1 MRIEEMP
8 LSHRAKAALADY
20 GVSDVA
26 GMMALTYSDFVAIG
40 RTPNVGAVTVNE
52 IKAATKAAIKEES
65 LKSESQ
71 KFAERFPA
79 RLIKNAAAAIKRDHP
94 NISMSLTTAESIA
107 RTVMESAFAT
117 IGSVIF
123 ERKT

>member
-52 IKAATKAAIKEES
+52 IKAAIKEES

>member
-40 RTPNVGAVTVNE
+40 RMPNVGAVTLNE
-52 IKAATKAAIKEES
+52 IKAAIKEES

-94 NISMSLTTAESIA
+94 NISISLTTAEGIA

-117 IGSVIF
+117 IGGVIF

>member
-26 GMMALTYSDFVAIG
+26 GMMALTYNDFLAIG
-40 RTPNVGAVTVNE
+40 RMPNVGAVTVNE
-52 IKAATKAAIKEES
+52 IKAAIKAAIKEES

>member
-26 GMMALTYSDFVAIG
+26 GMMALTYSDFLAIG
-40 RTPNVGAVTVNE
+40 RTPNVGAVTLNE

-71 KFAERFPA
+71 KFVERFPA

-94 NISMSLTTAESIA
+94 NISISLTTAEGIA

>member
-1 MRIEEMP
+1 MRRIEEMP

-26 GMMALTYSDFVAIG
+26 GMMALTYTDFVAIG
-40 RTPNVGAVTVNE
+40 RTPNVGAVTLNE
-52 IKAATKAAIKEES
+52 IKAAIKEES

-94 NISMSLTTAESIA
+94 NISISLTTAEGIA

>member
-40 RTPNVGAVTVNE
+40 RTPNVGAATLNE
-52 IKAATKAAIKEES
+52 IKAAIK
-65 LKSESQ
+65 
-71 KFAERFPA
+71 
-79 RLIKNAAAAIKRDHP
+79 KR
-94 NISMSLTTAESIA
+94 A
-107 RTVMESAFAT
+107 
-117 IGSVIF
+117 
-123 ERKT
+123 

>member
-26 GMMALTYSDFVAIG
+26 GMMALTYNDFLAIG
-40 RTPNVGAVTVNE
+40 RMPNVGAVTVNE
-52 IKAATKAAIKEES
+52 IKAAIKAAIKEES

-94 NISMSLTTAESIA
+94 NISMSLTTAEGIA

>member
-26 GMMALTYSDFVAIG
+26 GMMALTYNDFLAIG
-40 RTPNVGAVTVNE
+40 RTPNVGAVTLNE

>member
-40 RTPNVGAVTVNE
+40 RTPNVGAVTLNE
-52 IKAATKAAIKEES
+52 IKAAIKAAIKEES

-94 NISMSLTTAESIA
+94 NISISLTTAEGIA

-117 IGSVIF
+117 IGGVIF